1 MKTYWEI
8 REQYALIEKFVVGKP
23 TKKLTGFFPAT
34 TDAIKGKVVKF
45 GVDGSGIGTEQYIND
60 LKPGNQKELI
70 SVIKKYN
77 IRSFAWGGKPTG
89 AAWLKAWV
97 KANKNLDHNLPGQVV
112 SGTNDQD
119 ISKEILNM
127 FKAFNKTFGG
137 KKAYMNHNNVI
148 LYFIEIQ

>member
-8 REQYALIEKFVVGKP
+8 REPLIEKFVVGKP

-45 GVDGSGIGTEQYIND
+45 GVDGSGIGTEQFIGGKD
-60 LKPGNQKELI
+60 VPGNQKELI

-127 FKAFNKTFGG
+127 FKTFNKTFDG
-137 KKAYMNHNNVI
+137 KDAYKHHNNVI

>member
-8 REQYALIEKFVVGKP
+8 REPLIEKFVVGKP

-45 GVDGSGIGTEQYIND
+45 GSDGSGIGTEQFIRG
-60 LKPGNQKELI
+60 KTVPGNQKELI

-77 IRSFAWGGKPTG
+77 IRSFGWGGKPAG
-89 AAWLKAWV
+89 ATWLTKWI
-97 KANKNLDHNLPGQVV
+97 KANSKLDHNLKGQVV
-112 SGTNDQD
+112 SGTDDQD

-127 FKAFNKTFGG
+127 FKAFNKTFGED
-137 KKAYMNHNNVI
+137 AYKHHNNVI